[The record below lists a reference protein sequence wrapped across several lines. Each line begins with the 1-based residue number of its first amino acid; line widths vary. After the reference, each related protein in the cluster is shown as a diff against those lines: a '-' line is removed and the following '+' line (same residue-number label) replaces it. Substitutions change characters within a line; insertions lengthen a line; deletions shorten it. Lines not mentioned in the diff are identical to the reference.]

1 MYIYIWLK
9 NLPNTLLEVTDVY
22 VSIYIYIYIFSS
34 PGSSAAAQ
42 RCMFG
47 WPFWMLRGP
56 DFGPVDE
63 PSVRRFAWEPS
74 CQNYMQPHLCAVA
87 PDPN

>member
-1 MYIYIWLK
+1 MVKKSSQHTSGGNGCLCFY
-9 NLPNTLLEVTDVY
+9 
-22 VSIYIYIYIFSS
+22 IYIYIYIFSS